1 MSAPGPQIS
10 NANKE
15 DTILVAAPTPSA
27 GAATTQFQSPRA
39 GSISSAGPLQPTGNM
54 PQVDTNAFEPW
65 ADAVL
70 STVDDTYSSAL
81 CISTNLR
88 APSEATQ
95 PPPYG
100 EPEHSVR
107 RTLSPKEIPPGEE
120 SHPSVQ
126 EPVSPPATTSGGSCA
141 DIGIEDVSEVHGPS
155 SYLSI
160 CSEPAVDWVSH
171 HIGAPDFRTLALR
184 LTADVMRSEKLE
196 RAVQSERTPEP
207 DFQTAWKWTTAF
219 FDQGLDAI
227 FGCIHRQAFEQKLRA
242 QFESKLPSG
251 PAQDAA
257 WYALRN
263 TVYAAGC
270 RITLSEGAYPSA
282 FFEARTQAW
291 RYFEN
296 ALSVHTDLIYG
307 RSGITAIQALLSMA
321 FFAEALGSPAL
332 EYMLLSNAV
341 RLAQS
346 KGLHL
351 QANKALQLR
360 EEDVAVRNV
369 IWWNLYMYD
378 KHLAYRSGRP
388 SAIDD
393 DDISCPIPTVVLP
406 GHQFNLEF
414 FRNTVN
420 HAKISSLIL
429 KRLLT
434 VKAMQQSP
442 EETLTVVQDLHQELL
457 SWYESLAP
465 CFRSSPPYRASNL
478 PPGIQPQHIIFTRF
492 IYSGSLI
499 AIHAGF
505 CQPWS
510 RPGLALSS
518 SPRVVA
524 QRQRST
530 EIVASAARDI
540 IMATQGLTVSA
551 GSPVWLAFYFPLVGL
566 INLFLHL
573 IQHPTLPTANSDISL
588 MDAIVGHFGYMEYAS
603 GSELVFKFPRKCVV
617 YAREV
622 VKRAR
627 RQSTSQHADQQPP
640 NTADVMLP
648 RFSDPCPDF
657 PLPEF
662 VTSDM
667 SEIGFEDW
675 QSSLADFADPR
686 QWFQNIPR

>member
-15 DTILVAAPTPSA
+15 DTVLVAASTPAA
-27 GAATTQFQSPRA
+27 GAAAAQFQSPRA
-39 GSISSAGPLQPTGNM
+39 GSISSAGPLQPTENM
-54 PQVDTNAFEPW
+54 PPVDTNAFEPW

-70 STVDDTYSSAL
+70 PTVDDAYSSAL
-81 CISTNLR
+81 CVSTNLR

-107 RTLSPKEIPPGEE
+107 RTLSPKEIAPGEE

-126 EPVSPPATTSGGSCA
+126 EPMSPPATTSAGSCA
-141 DIGIEDVSEVHGPS
+141 DVGIEDVSEVHGPS

-207 DFQTAWKWTTAF
+207 DFQTARKWTTAF

-242 QFESKLPSG
+242 QYESKLPSG

-296 ALSVHTDLIYG
+296 ALSVHTDLVYG

-388 SAIDD
+388 SVIPFSPLLCLQVELNLTQAIDD

-457 SWYESLAP
+457 TWYESLAP
-465 CFRSSPPYRASNL
+465 CFRSSPPYRANNL
-478 PPGIQPQHIIFTRF
+478 PLGIQPQHIIFTRF

-499 AIHAGF
+499 AMHAGF

-566 INLFLHL
+566 INLFLHV

-657 PLPEF
+657 PLPE
-662 VTSDM
+662 VHPSALRVDLTRN
-667 SEIGFEDW
+667 
-675 QSSLADFADPR
+675 P
-686 QWFQNIPR
+686 N

>member
-1 MSAPGPQIS
+1 
-10 NANKE
+10 
-15 DTILVAAPTPSA
+15 
-27 GAATTQFQSPRA
+27 
-39 GSISSAGPLQPTGNM
+39 M
-54 PQVDTNAFEPW
+54 PQVDTNVFEPW
-65 ADAVL
+65 TDAVL
-70 STVDDTYSSAL
+70 PAVDGACSSAL
-81 CISTNLR
+81 DISASLR
-88 APSEATQ
+88 APSEVTQ

-100 EPEHSVR
+100 EREHSVR
-107 RTLSPKEIPPGEE
+107 RVLSPKEPAPGKE
-120 SHPSVQ
+120 SQPSAQ
-126 EPVSPPATTSGGSCA
+126 EPVSPPATTSAGSCS
-141 DIGIEDVSEVHGPS
+141 DIGIEDVSEVHGPA

-171 HIGAPDFRTLALR
+171 HIGASNFRTLALR
-184 LTADVMRSEKLE
+184 LTTDVMRSEKLE
-196 RAVQSERTPEP
+196 RTVQSERTPEP
-207 DFQTAWKWTTAF
+207 DSQTAWKWTTAF
-219 FDQGLDAI
+219 FEQGLDAI
-227 FGCIHRQAFEQKLRA
+227 FGCIHRPAFEQKLRA
-242 QFESKLPSG
+242 QFESKQPSG
-251 PAQDAA
+251 SGQDAA

-263 TVYAAGC
+263 TIYAAGC

-282 FFEARTQAW
+282 FLEARTQAW

-307 RSGITAIQALLSMA
+307 RSGITAIQALLVMA

-360 EEDVAVRNV
+360 DEDAALRNV

-393 DDISCPIPTVVLP
+393 DDISCPIPTVVIP
-406 GHQFNLEF
+406 GHQLNLEF

-420 HAKISSLIL
+420 HAKISSLVL
-429 KRLLT
+429 KRLST

-442 EETLTVVQDLHQELL
+442 EDTLTVVQDLHQELL
-457 SWYESLAP
+457 AWYESLAP
-465 CFRSSPPYRASNL
+465 CFRSSPPYRAKSL
-478 PPGIQPQHIIFTRF
+478 PLGIQPQHVIFTRF

-499 AIHAGF
+499 AMHAGF

-510 RPGLALSS
+510 RPGLASSS

-566 INLFLHL
+566 INLFLHV

-588 MDAIVGHFGYMEYAS
+588 MDVVVGHFGYMEYAS
-603 GSELVFKFPRKCVV
+603 GSELVFKFPRKVV
-617 YAREV
+617 LYAREV

-627 RQSTSQHADQQPP
+627 RPSISQHSDQQPP

-648 RFSDPCPDF
+648 RFSEPCPDF

-686 QWFQNIPR
+686 QWFQSIPR